1 LDNLRNIA
9 RRAMIEH
16 DLQPDFPSAA
26 LQELQAISSRGDT
39 PRDGIRDLRERLWSS
54 IDNDDSRD
62 LDQLAVAEPA
72 ADGAVKILVA
82 IADVDALVKSGSAID
97 GHARTNTTSVYTDAQ
112 IFPML
117 PERLS
122 TDLTSLNESE
132 ERLAIVVE
140 MTITASGEL
149 VASDVYRA
157 RVTNRAKLAYN
168 GVTAWLEGGAA
179 PARFG
184 AVAGLEDQLRM
195 QDKVA
200 QALHK
205 VRREHGALSLQTIE
219 ARPVFKDEALTD
231 LRADAKNRAKDL
243 IEDFMVAANG
253 VVAKFLAGR
262 GRIALRRVLRSPE
275 RWSRIVALAAQHGG
289 TLPAE
294 PDAIAL
300 NQFLRSRRDADP
312 QGFADLSLSVIKLL
326 GAGEYAVALP
336 DQKAAGHFGLAVSD
350 YTHSTAPNRR
360 FPDLVTQRM
369 LKAALE
375 NTPEP
380 YSAEQLQ
387 TLADHCN
394 VQERNAAKVERQVRK
409 AATAVL
415 LSSRIGER
423 FRAVVTGVSA
433 KGTWARVEH
442 PMAEG
447 KVVRGYE
454 GLDVGDCVNVQ
465 LVHVNPERGFIDF
478 AIVR

>member
-1 LDNLRNIA
+1 
-9 RRAMIEH
+9 
-16 DLQPDFPSAA
+16 
-26 LQELQAISSRGDT
+26 
-39 PRDGIRDLRERLWSS
+39 
-54 IDNDDSRD
+54 
-62 LDQLAVAEPA
+62 
-72 ADGAVKILVA
+72 
-82 IADVDALVKSGSAID
+82 
-97 GHARTNTTSVYTDAQ
+97 
-112 IFPML
+112 
-117 PERLS
+117 
-122 TDLTSLNESE
+122 
-132 ERLAIVVE
+132 
-140 MTITASGEL
+140 
-149 VASDVYRA
+149 VYRA